1 MDKYQTQKTK
11 SGLKVLVV
19 KRPKNPKMIH
29 LQYVLGIGSDLE
41 TGRQLEITHFLEHLF
56 VSLTS
61 KKYPDSK
68 INREL
73 LSRNNITYSASIGT
87 KNTVHEFTFRKTKLD
102 MFLDILVN
110 AIVDYKVDTHI
121 FKNEQNSI
129 IEELHEIIDDSMYPL
144 DTYTDLMIYRGHY
157 RTHTQK
163 SRLANTKKMTPQQIH
178 HFWEKYYRHP
188 YSVLAVYGSIDIK
201 SLVKKIDDIER
212 EIGRAHNRQSTLDKK
227 SLIDLYKPFKTRDE
241 SKIFFLKKDDS
252 ISTLKIGWRI
262 DMNIFSNDY
271 YKIYALDYIL
281 INDLNSLLL
290 RKLRTEKGLIY
301 DIDSHFSLDEF
312 QNNLSFYYFQTT
324 VSSKNMLKVITAFL
338 EVIDYLTKNKIK
350 EENFRKYIETQQ
362 QFALDRNEN
371 MDFTSNLTNYA
382 KCYLWDHK
390 IVTQSQEDKNYINLT
405 RDDIFR
411 VSKQVFSTNNL
422 YISYANT
429 SNLNKKIETI
439 IDSCDF

>member
-1 MDKYQTQKTK
+1 MDNYQTHKTR

-73 LSRNNITYSASIGT
+73 LSRNNITYTASIGT
-87 KNTVHEFTFRKTKLD
+87 KNTVHEFSFRKTKLD
-102 MFLDILVN
+102 LFLDLMVN
-110 AIVDYKVDTHI
+110 AIMDYRVDRNI

-129 IEELHEIIDDSMYPL
+129 VEELHEIIDDSLYNL
-144 DTYTDLMIYRGHY
+144 DNYTDDMIYRGHY
-157 RTHTQK
+157 RTQSQK
-163 SRLANTKKMTPQQIH
+163 LRLANTQKMTPVQIQ

-188 YSVLAVYGSIDIK
+188 YAVLAVYGAVDIK
-201 SLVKKIDDIER
+201 TLVKKIDQIEKDIKSKYDMSSPL
-212 EIGRAHNRQSTLDKK
+212 NNK
-227 SLIDLYKPFKTRDE
+227 SLVELYKPYKTRDE
-241 SKIFFLKKDDS
+241 SKLLFMRKDDT

-262 DMNIFSNDY
+262 DMNIFAYDF

-290 RKLRTEKGLIY
+290 KKLRTEKGLIY
-301 DIDSHFSLDEF
+301 DIESHFSLDEF
-312 QNNLSFYYFQTT
+312 QNDLSFYVFQTT
-324 VSSKNMLKVITAFL
+324 VSSKNLLRVISAFL
-338 EVIDYLTKNKIK
+338 EVIDYLTKNRIK
-350 EENFRKYIETQQ
+350 EENFRKYIETQE

-371 MDFTSNLTNYA
+371 IDYTSNLTNYA
-382 KCYLWDHK
+382 RSYLWGHN
-390 IVTQSQEDKNYINLT
+390 IVTQREEDKNYVNLT
-405 RDDIFR
+405 REEILK
-411 VSKQVFSTNNL
+411 VSKNVFTTNNL
-422 YISYANT
+422 YISYAN
-429 SNLNKKIETI
+429 SKNLNTKINEI
-439 IDSCDF
+439 LDSQDF

>member
-1 MDKYQTQKTK
+1 MK
-11 SGLKVLVV
+11 SG
-19 KRPKNPKMIH
+19 P
-29 LQYVLGIGSDLE
+29 
-41 TGRQLEITHFLEHLF
+41 
-56 VSLTS
+56 
-61 KKYPDSK
+61 
-68 INREL
+68 
-73 LSRNNITYSASIGT
+73 
-87 KNTVHEFTFRKTKLD
+87 
-102 MFLDILVN
+102 
-110 AIVDYKVDTHI
+110 
-121 FKNEQNSI
+121 
-129 IEELHEIIDDSMYPL
+129 
-144 DTYTDLMIYRGHY
+144 
-157 RTHTQK
+157 
-163 SRLANTKKMTPQQIH
+163 
-178 HFWEKYYRHP
+178 
-188 YSVLAVYGSIDIK
+188 
-201 SLVKKIDDIER
+201 
-212 EIGRAHNRQSTLDKK
+212 AHNRQITLDKK

-382 KCYLWDHK
+382 KSYLWDHK
-390 IVTQSQEDKNYINLT
+390 IITQSQEDKNYINLT

>member
-1 MDKYQTQKTK
+1 MDNYQTQKTR

-73 LSRNNITYSASIGT
+73 LSRNNITYTASIGT
-87 KNTVHEFTFRKTKLD
+87 KNTVHEFSFRKTKLD
-102 MFLDILVN
+102 LFLDLMVN
-110 AIVDYKVDTHI
+110 AIMDYRVDRNI

-129 IEELHEIIDDSMYPL
+129 VEELHEIIDDSLYNL
-144 DTYTDLMIYRGHY
+144 DNYTDDMIYRGHY
-157 RTHTQK
+157 RTQSQK
-163 SRLANTKKMTPQQIH
+163 LRLANTQKMTQAQIQ

-188 YSVLAVYGSIDIK
+188 YAVLAVYGAVDIK
-201 SLVKKIDDIER
+201 TLVKKIDQIEKDIKSKYDMSSPL
-212 EIGRAHNRQSTLDKK
+212 NNK
-227 SLIDLYKPFKTRDE
+227 SLVELYKPYKTRDE
-241 SKIFFLKKDDS
+241 SKLLFMRKDDT

-262 DMNIFSNDY
+262 DMNMFTHDF

-290 RKLRTEKGLIY
+290 KKLRTERGLIY
-301 DIDSHFSLDEF
+301 DIESHFSLDEF
-312 QNNLSFYYFQTT
+312 QNDLSFYVFQTT
-324 VSSKNMLKVITAFL
+324 VSSKNLLRVISAFL

-350 EENFRKYIETQQ
+350 EENFRKYIETQE

-371 MDFTSNLTNYA
+371 IDYTSNLTNYA
-382 KCYLWDHK
+382 RSYLWGHN
-390 IVTQSQEDKNYINLT
+390 IVTQSEEDKNYINLT
-405 RDDIFR
+405 REDILR
-411 VSKQVFSTNNL
+411 VSKNVFTTNNL
-422 YISYANT
+422 YISYANNQ
-429 SNLNKKIETI
+429 NLNTKINEI
-439 IDSCDF
+439 LDSQDF